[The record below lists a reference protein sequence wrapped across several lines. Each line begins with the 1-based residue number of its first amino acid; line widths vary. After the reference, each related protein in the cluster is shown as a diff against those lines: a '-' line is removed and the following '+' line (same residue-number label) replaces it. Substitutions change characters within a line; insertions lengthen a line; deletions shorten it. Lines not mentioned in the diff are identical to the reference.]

1 MGNLVPAFPQI
12 DEGNAGTLDLL
23 HFFSNHSPKF
33 HLLKESA
40 TLVFDI
46 GKTTKKA
53 LVFSSDF
60 HVLEEHTTTLEETK
74 DDDGFGCE
82 DLGLLTQWVTEKF
95 RTLVNGSAHNITH
108 INFSGYGASLV
119 GLDNAGKPVLPF
131 YNYLKKC
138 PPEIKKKFESD
149 HGPISRICS
158 ETASPW
164 LGLLNSGLQAYWLK
178 QCKPHHF
185 KRIKTLLHFPQYFP
199 FLLTGKKLNDVT
211 GLGCHTLLWNYRT
224 MDYHEW
230 AVREGISGLFPRV
243 AAPVTFEF
251 NVGNRRIISGSG
263 VHDSSAALMPY
274 LVSMKEPFLL
284 LSTGTWNIC
293 FNPFNAD
300 PLTSDELEK
309 DCLCY
314 LTFEGKPVK
323 ASRIFLGHE
332 YEVQQ
337 RALAKHFGL
346 DENAHK
352 TTMFDESIYKSLLSA
367 KSPRKRFYPMAME
380 GTGPLPQKQ
389 TQRTDYTAF
398 LNFPEAQHQLM
409 RDLVSWQ
416 RLSIDLVDPQKKVRN
431 IILVGG
437 FSKSALFLEI
447 LKRELPDRRVLLS
460 EHPRGSALGAA
471 WLTHEKTAYEGAAK
485 LLGVRAV

>member
-1 MGNLVPAFPQI
+1 MK
-12 DEGNAGTLDLL
+12 D
-23 HFFSNHSPKF
+23 
-33 HLLKESA
+33 SA

-60 HVLEEHTTTLEETK
+60 HVLEEHTATLVETQ

-82 DLGLLTQWVTEKF
+82 DLDLLTRWVTEKF
-95 RTLVNGSAHNITH
+95 RALVQESAHNITH
-108 INFSGYGASLV
+108 VNFSGYGASLV
-119 GLDNAGKPVLPF
+119 GLDEADKPVLPF

-138 PPEIKKKFESD
+138 PPEIKEKFERD
-149 HGPISRICS
+149 YGPIARVCS

-178 QCKPHHF
+178 QCKPQHF

-199 FLLTGKKLNDVT
+199 FLLTGKKLNDLT
-211 GLGCHTLLWNYRT
+211 GLGCHTLLWNFRT
-224 MDYHEW
+224 NDYHEW
-230 AVREGISGLFPRV
+230 AVREGISDLFPRV
-243 AAPVTFEF
+243 TQPVTFEF
-251 NVGNRRIISGSG
+251 DFGDRKIISGSG

-332 YEVQQ
+332 HEVQQ
-337 RALAKHFGL
+337 RALAKHFNI

-352 TTMFDESIYKSLLSA
+352 VIAFDESVYNSLISA
-367 KSPRKRFYPMAME
+367 GDPRKHFYPMAME
-380 GTGPLPQKQ
+380 GSGPLPDKPL
-389 TQRTDYTAF
+389 QRTDYPAF
-398 LNFPEAQHQLM
+398 SNYTEAQHQLI

-416 RLSIDLVDPQKKVRN
+416 RISIDLADPQKKIRN
-431 IILVGG
+431 LILVGG
-437 FSKSALFLEI
+437 FCKSPLFLEI
-447 LKRELPDRRVLLS
+447 LKRELPERRLYLS

-471 WLTHEKTAYEGAAK
+471 WLAHEKAAYEGAAR
-485 LLGVRAV
+485 LLGIRAV